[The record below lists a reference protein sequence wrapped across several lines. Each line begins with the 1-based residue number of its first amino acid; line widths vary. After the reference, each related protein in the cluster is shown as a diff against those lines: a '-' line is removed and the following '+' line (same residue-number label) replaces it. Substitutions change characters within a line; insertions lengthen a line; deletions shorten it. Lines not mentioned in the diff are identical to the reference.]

1 MLRVYA
7 RENNK
12 RIYSRGLKIF
22 YVRKKTLSILWGKL
36 WLMATFNKT
45 DYETAKMRCTNVVS
59 IVERGNPYGY
69 SQIKTGKYEI
79 EKI

>member
-1 MLRVYA
+1 
-7 RENNK
+7 
-12 RIYSRGLKIF
+12 
-22 YVRKKTLSILWGKL
+22 
-36 WLMATFNKT
+36 MATFNKT